1 MHFRSDQEVTLTFLF
16 QAFMKTEETGREWQV
31 TQAVFLLVQFIFPH
45 THTHTLFCLEHL
57 SSEGI
62 KPVYEVSETGENIR
76 MVQLE
81 LIRCAEMK

>member
-1 MHFRSDQEVTLTFLF
+1 M
-16 QAFMKTEETGREWQV
+16 
-31 TQAVFLLVQFIFPH
+31 QFIFPH